1 MSQRVLK
8 ALALAAA
15 GALAFTIVGVPAA
28 NGAASDVVYQADQ
41 FSEVCKGRD
50 DPDYYPPLHLW
61 PHRAVLVPGQRIGI
75 EPVDFEN
82 PHPDSAPVTWKSS
95 NESVA
100 TVDANGVITA
110 LTPGDAQVSATY
122 GDMEVISDTVRIQVR
137 SVSEETGIELPES
150 TLTVASGQNVLVN
163 ALLAPSLQGS
173 RVSWALDSSS
183 VGTLT
188 ADSDRP
194 TATLHTPR
202 GPASAT
208 LSASVTTPA
217 GEVKVASAVIDLR
230 LPSADDFVISDGV
243 LTEYRGEATDVA
255 IPDGV
260 TAIGAQAFSRTNVE
274 RVWVPASVQE
284 VRDRAFDL
292 SSVKVITFQD
302 DDEHPSQLKRID
314 SYAFSYTKVESLTL
328 PRSVEQ
334 LERAALVD
342 MWMLNSIHFG
352 PKVEAG
358 SLNPYTG
365 WLKCVSHVEVD
376 ADNPNYETVD
386 GVLYTKDHKH
396 LILYPIRL
404 DMGGSYAVLDGTEQI
419 DDYALA
425 YTNLTSITLPSTV
438 RILGESSLRGNKLL
452 TSINLPDGLASVY
465 SDAFWGSTA
474 LGTIVVPDSV
484 QYASGFGG
492 TEAETIVFGTQIKG
506 IQFMDSELRPVRR
519 IVVRGGVD
527 GEFEGPANLDG
538 ARSESAFFGEG
549 MTSIRYWDAVPR
561 FVVLP
566 STLTTFY
573 LKRTEN
579 KEVRDDTR
587 IYVAG
592 TEGSHAWSVA
602 KAAMAAAGYDES
614 QLHSFA
620 PASLT
625 LSGSGIAEAGADYAM
640 KPSSGAPATV
650 TATVAGGVPS
660 GRQVRVVQIGTDGAE
675 SVLQDWTDMPES
687 QNADTASMDVTVT
700 PAVTDVHLRIDARDA
715 SYLVASANLT
725 MGAVPTPAPEPTPDP
740 APIPDPTPAPQP
752 TVDPVPTPA
761 PEPTPQGGAWIK
773 DSVGWWYRYAD
784 GSYPAG
790 VSVRIGDSVYRFDAR
805 GYMRTGWVSED
816 GAWFYHHASGAQASG
831 WVKDGSSWYYLDP
844 ASGRMATGWL
854 LDGSTWYYLMPSGAM
869 TTGWVK
875 DGSTWY
881 YLRSSGA
888 MATGWLMDGGA
899 WYYLSTDSG
908 AMYTGGHWIGWTWYN
923 FADSGRLMS

>member
-1 MSQRVLK
+1 MTRTTIRLCIYGPIGRYWSQVR
-8 ALALAAA
+8 
-15 GALAFTIVGVPAA
+15 
-28 NGAASDVVYQADQ
+28 
-41 FSEVCKGRD
+41 
-50 DPDYYPPLHLW
+50 
-61 PHRAVLVPGQRIGI
+61 
-75 EPVDFEN
+75 
-82 PHPDSAPVTWKSS
+82 
-95 NESVA
+95 ESGS

-194 TATLHTPR
+194 TATLHAPR

-208 LSASVTTPA
+208 LTASVTTPA

-640 KPSSGAPATV
+640 KPPSGAPATV

-740 APIPDPTPAPQP
+740 APSVDPT
-752 TVDPVPTPA
+752 PVPTPA
-761 PEPTPQGGAWIK
+761 PTPDPTPAPTPQGGAWIS

-869 TTGWVK
+869 ATGWVKDGSTWYYMTSGGAMATGWLLDGSTWYYLMPSGAMATGWVK

-888 MATGWLMDGGA
+888 MATGWLMDGGS
-899 WYYLSTDSG
+899 WYYLSTNSG

-923 FADSGRLMS
+923 FADSGRLLS